1 MDSYKQYIK
10 EALPG
15 LSIHS
20 YKQNEEGW
28 DNITVIIND
37 ELLFRFPRKL
47 EYANRIPLEKELCT
61 ILSHLLQEIE
71 IPKYH
76 LLYKNNCNTVPFC
89 SYYPL
94 IHGEPLTTELVAKLE
109 KKELKAIITQLATF
123 LAALHSIPLK
133 RTETLGFPIEKTLTY
148 WKELQTKLNQYF
160 TNSLTSLQK
169 SALNRLFEIFFIC
182 IAKSTFQNTIIHA
195 DFTHHHILFNNL
207 NKTISG
213 VIDFGDAQIGDPAF
227 DFAGLYYDFGREF
240 TTSVYE
246 QYSALISHRD
256 PLLIH
261 RITTFYQYSPLL
273 HNLIYNIET
282 NNEIILKKNEEQL
295 KAILQGRD

>member
-10 EALPG
+10 EALPD

-20 YKQNEEGW
+20 YMQNEEGW

-47 EYANRIPLEKELCT
+47 EYAQRIPLEKELC
-61 ILSHLLQEIE
+61 ILLSHSLLEIE

-76 LLYKNNCNTVPFC
+76 LLYKNDAIPLC
-89 SYYPL
+89 SYYTL
-94 IHGEPLTTELVAKLE
+94 IHGEPLKPEIVTTLE
-109 KKELKAIITQLATF
+109 KKEIKALITQLATF
-123 LAALHSIPLK
+123 LAALHSIPLQ
-133 RTETLGFPIEKTLTY
+133 RVTTLGFPIEKTLTY
-148 WKELQTKLNQYF
+148 WKELQTKLNQYV
-160 TNSLTSLQK
+160 TSNLNSSEK
-169 SALNRLFEIFFIC
+169 SALNRLFKNFFAC
-182 IAKSTFQNTIIHA
+182 IATSTFQNTIIHA
-195 DFTHHHILFNNL
+195 DFTHHHIIFDNQ

-246 QYSALISHRD
+246 QYSTLSSHHD

-273 HNLIYNIET
+273 HNIIYNFET
-282 NNEIILKKNEEQL
+282 KNALEFIAGTKQL
-295 KAILQGRD
+295 KVILQE

>member
-10 EALPG
+10 EALPD

-20 YKQNEEGW
+20 YIQNEEGW
-28 DNITVIIND
+28 DNIAVIIND

-47 EYANRIPLEKELCT
+47 EYAQRIPLEKELCT
-61 ILSHLLQEIE
+61 ILSHSLQEIAV
-71 IPKYH
+71 PKYK

-94 IHGEPLTTELVAKLE
+94 IHGEPLTTELLAKLE
-109 KKELKAIITQLATF
+109 KKELEVIITQLATF

-160 TNSLTSLQK
+160 TNNLTSLQK
-169 SALNRLFEIFFIC
+169 SALNRLFENFFTC
-182 IAKSTFQNTIIHA
+182 IAKSAFQNTIIHA

-246 QYSALISHRD
+246 QYSTLISHRD
-256 PLLIH
+256 PLFIH

-282 NNEIILKKNEEQL
+282 NNEITLKKNEEQL

>member
-10 EALPG
+10 EALPD

-20 YKQNEEGW
+20 YMQNEEGW

-61 ILSHLLQEIE
+61 ILSHSLQEIE

-76 LLYKNNCNTVPFC
+76 LFYKNNCNTVPFC

-109 KKELKAIITQLATF
+109 KKELEVIITQLATF
-123 LAALHSIPLK
+123 LATLHSIPLK
-133 RTETLGFPIEKTLTY
+133 RAETLGFPIEKTLIY
-148 WKELQTKLNQYF
+148 WKELQTKLNQYL
-160 TNSLTSLQK
+160 TNNLTSLQK
-169 SALNRLFEIFFIC
+169 SALNRLFENFFAN

-195 DFTHHHILFNNL
+195 DFTHHHILFNTQN
-207 NKTISG
+207 NTISG

-246 QYSALISHRD
+246 QYSAVISHRD

-282 NNEIILKKNEEQL
+282 NNEITLKKNEEQL

>member
-10 EALPG
+10 EALPN

-28 DNITVIIND
+28 DNVAVIVND
-37 ELLFRFPRKL
+37 ELLFRFPRKQ
-47 EYANRIPLEKELCT
+47 EYALRIPLEKELCT
-61 ILSHLLQEIE
+61 LLSYSLHEIE
-71 IPKYH
+71 VPKYH
-76 LLYKNNCNTVPFC
+76 LFYKKDTDTIPLC
-89 SYYPL
+89 SYYAL
-94 IHGEPLTTELVAKLE
+94 IHGEPLTTEIVAKLDE
-109 KKELKAIITQLATF
+109 KEWKIIITQLATF

-133 RTETLGFPIEKTLTY
+133 RVKTLGFPIEKTLTY
-148 WKELQTKLNQYF
+148 WKELQTKLNQYV
-160 TNSLTSLQK
+160 TNSLTSFQK
-169 SALNRLFEIFFIC
+169 SSLNRLFKNFFTC
-182 IAKSTFQNTIIHA
+182 INTSIFQNTIIHA
-195 DFTHHHILFNNL
+195 DFTHHHILFNKQ
-207 NKTISG
+207 NKNISG

-246 QYSALISHRD
+246 QYSTLISHHD

-273 HNLIYNIET
+273 HNMIYNFESE
-282 NNEIILKKNEEQL
+282 NELEFITGTDQL
-295 KAILQGRD
+295 KVILQG

>member
-10 EALPG
+10 EALPD

-20 YKQNEEGW
+20 YMQNGEGW

-61 ILSHLLQEIE
+61 ILSHSLQEIE

-76 LLYKNNCNTVPFC
+76 LLYKNDCNTVPFC

-94 IHGEPLTTELVAKLE
+94 IHGEPLTSELVAKLE
-109 KKELKAIITQLATF
+109 KKELEVIITQLATF
-123 LAALHSIPLK
+123 LATLHSIPLK

-169 SALNRLFEIFFIC
+169 SALNRLFENFFTC
-182 IAKSTFQNTIIHA
+182 ITKSTFQNAIIHA

-207 NKTISG
+207 HKNISG

-240 TTSVYE
+240 TTSVSE